1 MSTEDDAATY
11 LNVEGLDVMS
21 RGAFG
26 LHTFAITDCITDGR
40 PGFVSD
46 EYLIARQCPD
56 EPQLLRSD
64 Q

>member
-1 MSTEDDAATY
+1 
-11 LNVEGLDVMS
+11 MS